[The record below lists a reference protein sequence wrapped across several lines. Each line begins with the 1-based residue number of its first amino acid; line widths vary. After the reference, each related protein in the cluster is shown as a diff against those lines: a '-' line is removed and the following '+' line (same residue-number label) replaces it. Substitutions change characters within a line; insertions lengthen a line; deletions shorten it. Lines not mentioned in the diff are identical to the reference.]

1 MAITQN
7 TFTGDGSTTNYSFTF
22 EYIKQ
27 ADVKASLD
35 GTVTTAFT
43 LANATTLSFNTAP
56 ASGVAIRIFRDTA
69 IDNLK
74 ATFSPGSAIKAEDLN
89 DNFTQNNFAVQ
100 EADFDVATANTTA
113 NTAKTTADTAIST
126 ANTAST
132 DASNAV
138 TTANTA
144 STNASAAVSTA
155 NTASTNASNAV
166 TTANSAATD
175 AATAV
180 TTANSATTTANSA
193 VTTANTA
200 TTTANSAVTTAN
212 AAATDAATAVST
224 ANTAS
229 TNASNAVSTA
239 NSANTTAGN
248 AVTTANA
255 ATTTANS
262 AAADAATAVSTAN
275 TASTNASNAVT
286 TANSAASDA
295 TSAVST
301 ANTASTNASNAVTTA
316 NTASTTATAALNNSR
331 ESDGQG
337 GFTSAIDKANA
348 AITASNTATA
358 AVSNAVLFDLIT
370 NVSSIP
376 GSPSNNDYIE
386 IGNSTGIESF
396 TPLSGLPSGFVGAS
410 GLTVRLR
417 YDSSATSWVFMNYF
431 ANDSETRYVAI
442 GNPNP
447 VYYANQAA
455 FPSATTYHGGIAHSH
470 ADGAMYYAHGGNWI
484 KMAKDSDK
492 LSLAGGTLTGDLTLS
507 GAPTS
512 NLHAASK
519 AYVDTEIADLV
530 SSAPSTLDT
539 LNELA
544 AALGD
549 DANFSTTVTNSIAT
563 KMPLA
568 GGTFTGNVSS
578 SGRFQSERT
587 SAGDGAYRTTLSGVV
602 KYINYADGT
611 IKLGGSGDA
620 QTSPNI
626 TLNANGTATFAGAIT
641 NTSTNTSSFDGAI
654 VVDRTSTSNSCFV
667 GALNGVTTVTIGA
680 DGSAVF
686 TGNVDLQDNDRLRLG
701 SSDDLQIYHDGSH
714 SYITNDNSGDIIIRN
729 TVNDE
734 DIILQT
740 DDGSGGTSTYI
751 LCDGDQETVR
761 LYYQGNQKL
770 NTKSDGIDVTGEV
783 QCDSLDVDG
792 NADINGQVGF
802 KSAPTTS
809 RTLEVESSSNA
820 GIRIKNASAANGA
833 YLNFWDNKT
842 SGANQ
847 NYIGCEGN
855 NLVYKPNNSEVFRID
870 SSGRLLVG
878 TTTQGNGNAD
888 NLTLADSGHCGIT
901 IRSGS
906 THDGSIFFSDATSGT
921 AQYDGYIYYTQNSRA
936 LVFGTAQAERMR
948 IHSTGLI
955 DMNIS
960 SGGALT
966 EPLRIKNGGSGSGTN
981 VGMVFYNGDGSSTG
995 AGALARI
1002 KAIDVGGYDSNLA
1015 FEVANKGGQSN
1026 VTTEAMRIDK
1036 DGRLLVKR
1044 TSTTGA
1050 GEDIQDSKGGIRSI
1064 PMKARTSAYTLV
1076 VGDVG
1081 KFIRI
1086 TTGGVTIPSGVF
1098 SPGEA
1103 VTIYNHGS
1111 SDQTITQGSSVTLRN
1126 AGTADTGNRTLAQRG
1141 VCTVLCIDTNEFVI
1155 SGLGLS

>member
-132 DASNAV
+132 NASNAV

-175 AATAV
+175 AATAI

-212 AAATDAATAVST
+212 TASTDAATAVST

-262 AAADAATAVSTAN
+262 AATDAATAISTAN

-316 NTASTTATAALNNSR
+316 NTASTNATAALNNSR

-386 IGNSTGIESF
+386 IGDSTGIQNF
-396 TPLSGLPSGFVGAS
+396 TPLSGLPSGFTGAA

-417 YDSSATSWVFMNYF
+417 YDTSATSWVFMNYF

-447 VYYANQAA
+447 TYYANQAA
-455 FPSATTYHGGIAHSH
+455 FPSATTYHGGVAHSH

-484 KMAKDSDK
+484 KMAKDSDVTTNATNVATK
-492 LSLAGGTLTGDLTLS
+492 LPLAGGTLTGDLTLS

-512 NLHAASK
+512 NLHAATK
-519 AYVDTEIADLV
+519 GYVDTEVADLV

-568 GGTFTGNVSS
+568 GGTFTGNVS
-578 SGRFQSERT
+578 F
-587 SAGDGAYRTTLSGVV
+587 
-602 KYINYADGT
+602 
-611 IKLGGSGDA
+611 
-620 QTSPNI
+620 
-626 TLNANGTATFAGAIT
+626 NA
-641 NTSTNTSSFDGAI
+641 
-654 VVDRTSTSNSCFV
+654 
-667 GALNGVTTVTIGA
+667 
-680 DGSAVF
+680 
-686 TGNVDLQDNDRLRLG
+686 NVDLQDNDKLYLG
-701 SSDDLQIYHDGSH
+701 NGNDLQLYHDGSN
-714 SYITNDNSGDIIIRN
+714 SYIKDAGAGNLELYGSNFNFRN
-729 TVNDE
+729 A
-734 DIILQT
+734 
-740 DDGSGGTSTYI
+740 DGSEFFI
-751 LCDGDQETVR
+751 RCINNNAVR
-761 LYYQGNQKL
+761 LYWDGSQKL
-770 NTKSDGIDVTGEV
+770 ATKSDGIDVTGEV
-783 QCDSLDVDG
+783 QCGSLDLNGDADFGGGKITFSAGG
-792 NADINGQVGF
+792 NVLDFADNVAARFGNGDDLRIYHTGSHSFIKDAGTGNLYINSSKVVITNAGDTETLANFIENGAVELF
-802 KSAPTTS
+802 YDASKKLETTS
-809 RTLEVESSSNA
+809 SGVTVTGAVSDSIGDVRYLGTSSGGTGNYTLVA
-820 GIRIKNASAANGA
+820 GDAGKQVRVNGGH
-833 YLNFWDNKT
+833 T
-842 SGANQ
+842 
-847 NYIGCEGN
+847 ITI
-855 NLVYKPNNSEVFRID
+855 PNN
-870 SSGRLLVG
+870 
-878 TTTQGNGNAD
+878 
-888 NLTLADSGHCGIT
+888 
-901 IRSGS
+901 
-906 THDGSIFFSDATSGT
+906 
-921 AQYDGYIYYTQNSRA
+921 
-936 LVFGTAQAERMR
+936 VFGTGSMITIIA
-948 IHSTGLI
+948 HS
-955 DMNIS
+955 
-960 SGGALT
+960 
-966 EPLRIKNGGSGSGTN
+966 
-981 VGMVFYNGDGSSTG
+981 
-995 AGALARI
+995 
-1002 KAIDVGGYDSNLA
+1002 SN
-1015 FEVANKGGQSN
+1015 
-1026 VTTEAMRIDK
+1026 D
-1036 DGRLLVKR
+1036 
-1044 TSTTGA
+1044 
-1050 GEDIQDSKGGIRSI
+1050 
-1064 PMKARTSAYTLV
+1064 
-1076 VGDVG
+1076 
-1081 KFIRI
+1081 
-1086 TTGGVTIPSGVF
+1086 VTI
-1098 SPGEA
+1098 A
-1103 VTIYNHGS
+1103 
-1111 SDQTITQGSSVTLRN
+1111 QGSSMTLYN
-1126 AGTADTGNRTLAQRG
+1126 SADGSTGNRTLKART
-1141 VCTVLCIDTNEFVI
+1141 VCTVLFAEGGASSIAYIAGGGI
-1155 SGLGLS
+1155 S

>member
-7 TFTGDGSTTNYSFTF
+7 TFTGNGSTTNYSFTF

-113 NTAKTTADTAIST
+113 NTAKTTADSASAT

-132 DASNAV
+132 NASNAV

-166 TTANSAATD
+166 TTAN
-175 AATAV
+175 AATA
-180 TTANSATTTANSA
+180 
-193 VTTANTA
+193 TANTA
-200 TTTANSAVTTAN
+200 NTNATTALNNSRESDGQGGFISAITKANNAVT
-212 AAATDAATAVST
+212 T

-239 NSANTTAGN
+239 NSANTAAAS

-255 ATTTANS
+255 ATA
-262 AAADAATAVSTAN
+262 
-275 TASTNASNAVT
+275 

-301 ANTASTNASNAVTTA
+301 ANTASTNASNAVSTA
-316 NTASTTATAALNNSR
+316 NTASTNASNAVSTANTASTNASNAVSTANTASTNATAALNNSR

-358 AVSNAVLFDLIT
+358 AVSNAVLFDLIA

-386 IGNSTGIESF
+386 IADSTGIQNFS
-396 TPLSGLPSGFVGAS
+396 PLSGLPSGFTGAS

-447 VYYANQAA
+447 TYYANQAA
-455 FPSATTYHGGIAHSH
+455 FPSATTYHGGVAHSH

-484 KMAKDSDK
+484 KMAKDSDVTTNATNVATK
-492 LSLAGGTLTGDLTLS
+492 LPLAGGTLTGNLTLS

-512 NLHAASK
+512 NLHAATK
-519 AYVDTEIADLV
+519 AYVDTEVAGLV
-530 SSAPSTLDT
+530 DSAPGTLNT

-568 GGTFTGNVSS
+568 GGTFTGNV
-578 SGRFQSERT
+578 
-587 SAGDGAYRTTLSGVV
+587 
-602 KYINYADGT
+602 
-611 IKLGGSGDA
+611 
-620 QTSPNI
+620 
-626 TLNANGTATFAGAIT
+626 
-641 NTSTNTSSFDGAI
+641 
-654 VVDRTSTSNSCFV
+654 
-667 GALNGVTTVTIGA
+667 
-680 DGSAVF
+680 
-686 TGNVDLQDNDRLRLG
+686 DLQDNNYLRIG
-701 SSDDLQIYHDGSH
+701 SSNDLQIYHNAYN
-714 SYITNDNSGDIIIRN
+714 SYIDNTGVGDFYIRN
-729 TVNDE
+729 TVDDK
-734 DIILQT
+734 DIIIQT
-740 DDGSGGTSTYI
+740 DNGSGAVTNYI

-792 NADINGQVGF
+792 GADISGNIVSGN
-802 KSAPTTS
+802 TIN
-809 RTLEVESSSNA
+809 SSSTV
-820 GIRIKNASAANGA
+820 G
-833 YLNFWDNKT
+833 
-842 SGANQ
+842 
-847 NYIGCEGN
+847 
-855 NLVYKPNNSEVFRID
+855 
-870 SSGRLLVG
+870 G
-878 TTTQGNGNAD
+878 TTIYSVGGVYASYTGSNPVFVAKQTGSSATKAEIKADGSAMFTGTVTLYGNLDMQDGD
-888 NLTLADSGHCGIT
+888 RILLGSGDDLQIH
-901 IRSGS
+901 
-906 THDGSIFFSDATSGT
+906 HDGSNSIINDTGTGNLKLQVASTTRLECTTSGVTVTGKVT
-921 AQYDGYIYYTQNSRA
+921 A
-936 LVFGTAQAERMR
+936 
-948 IHSTGLI
+948 TGFDL
-955 DMNIS
+955 S
-960 SGGALT
+960 S
-966 EPLRIKNGGSGSGTN
+966 
-981 VGMVFYNGDGSSTG
+981 
-995 AGALARI
+995 LA
-1002 KAIDVGGYDSNLA
+1002 SL
-1015 FEVANKGGQSN
+1015 
-1026 VTTEAMRIDK
+1026 
-1036 DGRLLVKR
+1036 
-1044 TSTTGA
+1044 
-1050 GEDIQDSKGGIRSI
+1050 
-1064 PMKARTSAYTLV
+1064 P
-1076 VGDVG
+1076 
-1081 KFIRI
+1081 
-1086 TTGGVTIPSGVF
+1086 
-1098 SPGEA
+1098 
-1103 VTIYNHGS
+1103 
-1111 SDQTITQGSSVTLRN
+1111 
-1126 AGTADTGNRTLAQRG
+1126 
-1141 VCTVLCIDTNEFVI
+1141 
-1155 SGLGLS
+1155 